1 MNDNIFSQFFSGVR
15 SVFNGT
21 ISFYRDTKA
30 WKYALYPI
38 LLLIF
43 FYAAAL
49 WLWITA
55 VIFCFNWCRNFA
67 DTLPEYLAWSEHI
80 VSFLLI
86 AAGIILAA
94 FAIVTTLSSLYEIA
108 GGFFFDHLASFWE
121 KKYFNFQKHNES
133 WKESA
138 AFLWDSVTFG
148 LGTIWYLLLLS
159 IVGIFLPVI
168 GPIILT
174 IIMGYR
180 FGISALSCTA
190 FNHGMRINEL
200 RHIPGAFW
208 KFMGFGLAAYF
219 LIIIPFIGIFTLPGI
234 IVGGVELFHTLS
246 ENRSD

>member
-1 MNDNIFSQFFSGVR
+1 MGKNIFADF
-15 SVFNGT
+15 FNGIHSVIKGS
-21 ISFYRDTKA
+21 ISFYKDPAA

-38 LLLIF
+38 LLLVF

-55 VIFCFNWCRNFA
+55 VIFCFNWCKNFA
-67 DTLPEYLAWSEHI
+67 DSLPEYLAWSENI
-80 VSFLLI
+80 VTFLLI
-86 AAGIILAA
+86 AAGVILAA

-108 GGFFFDHLASFWE
+108 GGFFFDHLAAFWE
-121 KKYFNFQKHNES
+121 KKYFNFQKHDES

-159 IVGIFLPVI
+159 IIGIFLPVI

-174 IIMGYR
+174 IVMSYR

-190 FNHGMRINEL
+190 FNHGMRIKEL
-200 RHIPGAFW
+200 RNIPGTFW
-208 KFMGFGLAAYF
+208 VFLGFGLAAYF
-219 LIIIPFIGIFTLPGI
+219 LILLPVVGIFMLPGI
-234 IVGGVELFHTLS
+234 IVGGVELLHNIS
-246 ENRSD
+246 DNRSI